1 MKLLALILVATVAP
15 APSAAARAP
24 AHQTLF
30 LDAIST
36 HVGGGR
42 VPTNTVGH
50 LESAGGV
57 LRDAHGRAVGRFAF
71 TCRTTAVLADNDARE
86 HCTGWGRTP
95 DAAST
100 SPARAAG
107 ATPPTRGRSPPR
119 VAPTGALTAGSSRA
133 TSAIGSRC

>member
-57 LRDAHGRAVGRFAF
+57 LRDAHGRAVER
-71 TCRTTAVLADNDARE
+71 
-86 HCTGWGRTP
+86 P
-95 DAAST
+95 
-100 SPARAAG
+100 PA
-107 ATPPTRGRSPPR
+107 P
-119 VAPTGALTAGSSRA
+119 
-133 TSAIGSRC
+133 